1 MAPFRI
7 LIVDDDARVLQVLSQ
22 IVMRQLNNVLVDTA
36 LGAQTALQL
45 LESTTYDTVFTD
57 FMMPEMNGVALAR
70 RMRELA
76 QSTPIILMSGMLD
89 LFERAPSPDVFAC
102 LPKPI
107 DHRLLVDTLSGPSPI
122 LAPFGNPQDG

>member
-1 MAPFRI
+1 MG
-7 LIVDDDARVLQVLSQ
+7 
-22 IVMRQLNNVLVDTA
+22 QLNNVLVDTA

-76 QSTPIILMSGMLD
+76 PSTPIILMSGMLD

-107 DHRLLVDTLSGPSPI
+107 DHRLLVDTLSRSISHARGLRQSMGR
-122 LAPFGNPQDG
+122 LNSTELLMYAHCYGD

>member
-1 MAPFRI
+1 MLDHSAFLTRVDSLSDTTPAKWLIGKLIRKANTSMAPSRS

-57 FMMPEMNGVALAR
+57 FMMPERGR
-70 RMRELA
+70 
-76 QSTPIILMSGMLD
+76 
-89 LFERAPSPDVFAC
+89 
-102 LPKPI
+102 
-107 DHRLLVDTLSGPSPI
+107 
-122 LAPFGNPQDG
+122 FGKTDA